1 VPDDL
6 FDLRADRLTGD
17 VERRKG
23 RGRDSLSFVDQS
35 QKDVLGSE
43 IVAKQARFLL
53 RQHHHAMG
61 PVREL
66 LEHVPSVRHSAAE
79 TLLADYCFVV

>member
-1 VPDDL
+1 MISSTSARTASREMSSDA
-6 FDLRADRLTGD
+6 RG
-17 VERRKG
+17 
-23 RGRDSLSFVDQS
+23 GRDSLSFVDQS